1 MLATMLQIWFQ
12 QIAPDIEIVATAS
25 SGRETIRVVREREP
39 DALLQ
44 DMMLGDMTGIEII
57 RVLRAEF
64 PALRIFAMSAR
75 PALARLALDS
85 GANGCMLKEDHPH
98 VIHEAL
104 LWDASQ
110 GVWVS
115 PLLKEKMLYATSEIQ
130 KYKLTPGEI
139 NVLRLAHLSN
149 AEIASELKLSEGS
162 VRNIFTLLYQ
172 KIGIKSRPE
181 LAQWAQ
187 NVALLST
194 GNV

>member
-1 MLATMLQIWFQ
+1 MLAMMLQIWFQ

-25 SGRETIRVVREREP
+25 SGSETIRIVRERQP

-57 RVLRAEF
+57 RVLRQEF
-64 PALRIFAMSAR
+64 PELRIFAMSAR
-75 PALARLALDS
+75 PVLARLALDS
-85 GANGCMLKEDHPH
+85 GASGCMLKEDHPS
-98 VIHEAL
+98 VVHEAL
-104 LWDASQ
+104 LWDVSK

-115 PLLKEKMLYATSEIQ
+115 PLLKEKMLHAAGEVQ
-130 KYKLTPGEI
+130 KHKLTAGEL

-149 AEIASELKLSEGS
+149 AEIASELNLSEGT
-162 VRNIFTLLYQ
+162 VRNTFTLLYQ

-194 GNV
+194 GNM